1 MSDEACDLDDGR
13 NQPPKHDKDRLQDN
27 DTGSRNASDKESVF
41 DGRCAFRQSDDGTIH
56 CEIS

>member
-1 MSDEACDLDDGR
+1 MSDEACGLDDGR
-13 NQPPKHDKDRLQDN
+13 NEPPKYDKNRLQGN

-41 DGRCAFRQSDDGTIH
+41 DGRCAFCQSDYRTIH

>member
-1 MSDEACDLDDGR
+1 MYEEARDLDDGR
-13 NQPPKHDKDRLQDN
+13 NEPPKYDKNRLEDY